1 MCFSRPIKTKQMFLY
16 GPPSTQKT
24 LILNILSKVLR
35 IYFVGARRNDFAGAH
50 DQYDLWVFDEFHQP
64 NEDSGI
70 SGATEEGTTFFNT
83 ILY

>member
-1 MCFSRPIKTKQMFLY
+1 M
-16 GPPSTQKT
+16 
-24 LILNILSKVLR
+24 
-35 IYFVGARRNDFAGAH
+35 NDFAGAH

-83 ILY
+83 ILN